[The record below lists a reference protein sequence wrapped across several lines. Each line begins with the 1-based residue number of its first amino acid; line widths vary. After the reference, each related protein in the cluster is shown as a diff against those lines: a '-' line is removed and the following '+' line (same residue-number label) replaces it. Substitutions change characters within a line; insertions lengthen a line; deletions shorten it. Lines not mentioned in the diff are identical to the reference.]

1 MPEVFACPCEEVAG
15 REGSRMTLTPIDS
28 THLDGYSYDP
38 KIETLVIRFKNADLW
53 SYAYVHEDLYNAFL
67 RSSSM
72 GSFFT
77 KRIKPACPGT
87 LISKGT
93 LAERVEIWLRSE
105 HALDFAGYWCATDGK
120 NVLGYSEFEAD
131 LREQYKGDEGVM
143 IVKVEKQSNA
153 AS

>member
-1 MPEVFACPCEEVAG
+1 
-15 REGSRMTLTPIDS
+15 MTLTPIES
-28 THLDGYSYDP
+28 THLEGYSYDP
-38 KIETLVIRFKNADLW
+38 KTETLVIRFKTADLW
-53 SYAYVHEDLYNAFL
+53 SYAYVHEALYNDFL

-77 KRIKPACPGT
+77 KRIKPSCPGT

-105 HALDFAGYWCATDGK
+105 GAQDYAGYWCATDGK
-120 NVLGYSEFEAD
+120 NVLGYSESETD

-143 IVKVEKQSNA
+143 IVKVEEQSNA

>member
-1 MPEVFACPCEEVAG
+1 
-15 REGSRMTLTPIDS
+15 MTLTPVES
-28 THLDGYSYDP
+28 SHLEGYSYNP
-38 KIETLVIRFKNADLW
+38 KTETLVIRFKTADLW
-53 SYAYVHEDLYNAFL
+53 SYAYVHEDLYNDFL

-105 HALDFAGYWCATDGK
+105 GAQDYAGYWCATDGLD
-120 NVLGYSEFEAD
+120 VLGYSESGAD

-143 IVKVEKQSNA
+143 IVKVEEQA
-153 AS
+153 HGA

>member
-1 MPEVFACPCEEVAG
+1 
-15 REGSRMTLTPIDS
+15 MTLTHIDS
-28 THLDGYSYDP
+28 THLAAYAYDP
-38 KIETLVIRFKNADLW
+38 STETLVIRFKNADLW
-53 SYAYVHEDLYNAFL
+53 WYAYVHEDLYNSFL

-93 LAERVEIWLRSE
+93 FAERVEIWLRSE
-105 HALDFAGYWCATDGK
+105 AASDPDYAGYWVASDGK
-120 NVLGYSEFEAD
+120 NVLGYSESEAD

-143 IVKVEKQSNA
+143 IVKLKEQSNA
-153 AS
+153 A

>member
-1 MPEVFACPCEEVAG
+1 
-15 REGSRMTLTPIDS
+15 MTLTPIES
-28 THLDGYSYDP
+28 THLEGYSYDL
-38 KIETLVIRFKNADLW
+38 KTETLVIRFKTADLW
-53 SYAYVHEDLYNAFL
+53 SYAYVHEALYDDFL

-93 LAERVEIWLRSE
+93 LAERVEIWLRSDG
-105 HALDFAGYWCATDGK
+105 ALDFSGYWCATDGK
-120 NVLGYSEFEAD
+120 NVLGYSEHEAD

-143 IVKVEKQSNA
+143 IVKVEEQA
-153 AS
+153 HGA